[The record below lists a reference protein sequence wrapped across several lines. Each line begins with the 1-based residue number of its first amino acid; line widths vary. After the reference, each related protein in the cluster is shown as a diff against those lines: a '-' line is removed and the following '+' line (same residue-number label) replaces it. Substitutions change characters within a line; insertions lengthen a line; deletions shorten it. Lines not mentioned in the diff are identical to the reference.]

1 MLLMAIQQEKLK
13 RTSPRGSQL
22 DSIGDQITM
31 AAGLVGLFYFELDF
45 IKKNIIL
52 ILVAFTPYLIQM
64 EITYAR

>member
-1 MLLMAIQQEKLK
+1 
-13 RTSPRGSQL
+13 
-22 DSIGDQITM
+22 M